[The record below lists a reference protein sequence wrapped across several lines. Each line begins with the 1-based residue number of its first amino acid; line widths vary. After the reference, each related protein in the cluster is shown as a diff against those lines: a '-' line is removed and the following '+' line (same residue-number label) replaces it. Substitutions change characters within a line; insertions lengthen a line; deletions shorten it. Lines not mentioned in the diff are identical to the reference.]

1 MDLLTSDIRKLYPR
15 YLAASFGS
23 ALIVSIYSL
32 VDCAMVGQYEGP
44 DGVAALATVAPV
56 WNILY
61 SCGLLFG
68 IGGSVLMSAA
78 KGAGNTRQ
86 AYNYYTLSCLG
97 MTAAALLTWGLVLF
111 APVPMLTLF
120 GADSRLL
127 PLALEY
133 LHYVRFAAPLF
144 VLGQFLSAMLRND
157 GAPAL
162 ATAAT
167 LAGGIFNVFGDYFF
181 VFVMDMGIRGAGLAT
196 ALGQVLSVLLQCS
209 HFFSRRCSLK
219 IVIPVKPCTGTGLI
233 AATGFSSFF
242 IDIAMGI
249 LSVMFNNQIMGLAG
263 SDALAVYGV
272 IVNVSTFV
280 QACAYGVGQA
290 AQPIISTNYGAGKM
304 ERVHLAFRLGLGT
317 ALMLGG
323 GFTLLT
329 MAFPLPLTHLF
340 MDATPAVLAIAAPI
354 LRRYFLSFLLLPF
367 NIYAIYYF
375 QAVLRPKASF
385 LMSVLRGLAISG
397 LLIHLLPA
405 FLGGNALWFAMPLTE
420 LLVTILSILLI
431 KHSPQRSASHRPE
444 GA

>member
-1 MDLLTSDIRKLYPR
+1 MDVLTGDVRKLYLR

-144 VLGQFLSAMLRND
+144 PPCSAMT
-157 GAPAL
+157 APPPWPL
-162 ATAAT
+162 PPHWPAAFST
-167 LAGGIFNVFGDYFF
+167 SSGI
-181 VFVMDMGIRGAGLAT
+181 I
-196 ALGQVLSVLLQCS
+196 
-209 HFFSRRCSLK
+209 
-219 IVIPVKPCTGTGLI
+219 
-233 AATGFSSFF
+233 FSS
-242 IDIAMGI
+242 
-249 LSVMFNNQIMGLAG
+249 L
-263 SDALAVYGV
+263 
-272 IVNVSTFV
+272 
-280 QACAYGVGQA
+280 
-290 AQPIISTNYGAGKM
+290 
-304 ERVHLAFRLGLGT
+304 
-317 ALMLGG
+317 
-323 GFTLLT
+323 
-329 MAFPLPLTHLF
+329 
-340 MDATPAVLAIAAPI
+340 
-354 LRRYFLSFLLLPF
+354 
-367 NIYAIYYF
+367 
-375 QAVLRPKASF
+375 
-385 LMSVLRGLAISG
+385 
-397 LLIHLLPA
+397 
-405 FLGGNALWFAMPLTE
+405 
-420 LLVTILSILLI
+420 
-431 KHSPQRSASHRPE
+431 
-444 GA
+444 